1 MQDKNNSKWVKK
13 TLEKIMTKLVL
24 TSHNNKQKVKR
35 KGVHAKSKN
44 SKLKSCKNY
53 KKKYKGQGR

>member
-1 MQDKNNSKWVKK
+1 MN
-13 TLEKIMTKLVL
+13 KLVL

-35 KGVHAKSKN
+35 KGVHAKSKS
-44 SKLKSCKNY
+44 SKLKSSKNY